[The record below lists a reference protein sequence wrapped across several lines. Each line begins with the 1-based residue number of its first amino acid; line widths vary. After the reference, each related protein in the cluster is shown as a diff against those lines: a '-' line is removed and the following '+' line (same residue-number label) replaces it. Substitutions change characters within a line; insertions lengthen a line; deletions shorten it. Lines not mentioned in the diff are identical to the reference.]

1 MVMYGKLLALLLHN
15 KIYNLFARYLVDQRW
30 LKQWKKYSGFESWD
44 LRSAGKQEAHP
55 GPIDNVNLFKC
66 IIILIIIVLQSS
78 FF

>member
-1 MVMYGKLLALLLHN
+1 MVSYWLHN
-15 KIYNLFARYLVDQRW
+15 TIYNLFARYLVDQRW

-55 GPIDNVNLFKC
+55 GPVDNVNLLKC
-66 IIILIIIVLQSS
+66 ILIIIIVLQSL